1 VAGDFYWMKT
11 LENGKLLYFAAA
23 DCTGHRV
30 SGAMV
35 SAVCNNALNRS
46 LLEFKLNDPGKILD
60 KTRELVIE
68 TFGKSDSEMK
78 D

>member
-1 VAGDFYWMKT
+1 
-11 LENGKLLYFAAA
+11 
-23 DCTGHRV
+23 
-30 SGAMV
+30 MV